1 MVTHWLGVI
10 GTTKDVTQLPPLEG
24 HILTHVWTPTTL
36 SFTGNLCSCQEMSF
50 PSLAFNV
57 KDHNQRMRAK
67 LWAEPK
73 NQNVVL
79 IIVSQSFEYC
89 ASWTKCLVRMAIN
102 WKTERNACSLFCKLQ
117 VNRRAV
123 ILIVFAACQTVYYNF
138 PKNDSEPILWYADH
152 TFVLQIS
159 FQR

>member
-1 MVTHWLGVI
+1 
-10 GTTKDVTQLPPLEG
+10 
-24 HILTHVWTPTTL
+24 
-36 SFTGNLCSCQEMSF
+36 
-50 PSLAFNV
+50 
-57 KDHNQRMRAK
+57 MRAK

-102 WKTERNACSLFCKLQ
+102 WKTERNAWSLFCKLQ

-138 PKNDSEPILWYADH
+138 PKNDSEPIL
-152 TFVLQIS
+152 
-159 FQR
+159 